1 MKSVKPLNIGISL
14 AAMAFRRALKK
25 DKTELTSISD
35 FQHLC
40 AKETRPKVVD
50 FYLRSQREGIS
61 TILAR
66 TLTENASKLQ
76 QEFLRRHYHDGASI
90 TKLALYL
97 PISERQI
104 YAMHEGLLRHLA
116 SLLFYRISTLDAY
129 QPLIVLNLLNVLDI
143 RIATFTLC
151 TQIPLTTGFIE
162 TLYMAR
168 KRCRDLLLLQEKHA
182 AEEKTSELSHVICT
196 KLMHPFATAAEIAS
210 LASLEATSAIP
221 VSSVH
226 AYLREYLGKAEKI
239 CVI

>member
-35 FQHLC
+35 LQHLC

-116 SLLFYRISTLDAY
+116 SLLF
-129 QPLIVLNLLNVLDI
+129 
-143 RIATFTLC
+143 
-151 TQIPLTTGFIE
+151 
-162 TLYMAR
+162 
-168 KRCRDLLLLQEKHA
+168 
-182 AEEKTSELSHVICT
+182 
-196 KLMHPFATAAEIAS
+196 
-210 LASLEATSAIP
+210 
-221 VSSVH
+221 
-226 AYLREYLGKAEKI
+226 
-239 CVI
+239 